1 MPFADHSQGTQI
13 SSHSDHPKKFSSVQ
27 FSRSVMS
34 DSLQP
39 QELQHARCPCPLPT
53 PRVYLNSCPSSQWC
67 HPTISSSVIPF
78 SSCPQSF
85 PASGYFQ
92 MSHLFASGVQSTGV
106 SASMSVLPMRS
117 WTYSPHEALIMHW
130 RRRGITVGTCV
141 VKVWNTCWC
150 LLDLLT
156 SKRY

>member
-1 MPFADHSQGTQI
+1 MPFADHSHGTQI

-27 FSRSVMS
+27 FSHSVMS
-34 DSLQP
+34 DSLRP
-39 QELQHARCPCPLPT
+39 RELQHTRPPCPSPT
-53 PRVYLNSCPSSQWC
+53 PRVYPNSCALSRWC
-67 HPTISSSVIPF
+67 HPTISSSVVPF

-85 PASGYFQ
+85 LASGFFPVSQ
-92 MSHLFASGVQSTGV
+92 LFASGVQSTWV
-106 SASMSVLPMRS
+106 SASTSVLPMRS

-130 RRRGITVGTCV
+130 KRRGITVGRCV

-156 SKRY
+156 SKIY